1 MDGEYSVTETEILTD
16 PIVTNGYGPVFTGI
30 FENETGPLIA
40 LISPESNVLKV
51 GVFSLQTGSS
61 VSDVFTLNGA
71 RVVLGPDIQ
80 GFDENKDGY
89 SDLIIPFATGEVFTL
104 FTSGDSLSLKESRFS
119 ESGLFALKPASG
131 EQRINDVVLQRV
143 EQAYMIKPS

>member
-89 SDLIIPFATGEVFTL
+89 ADLIIPFATSCKGNNKISIAIFIFIKSL
-104 FTSGDSLSLKESRFS
+104 YIGAKNYTS
-119 ESGLFALKPASG
+119 P
-131 EQRINDVVLQRV
+131 I
-143 EQAYMIKPS
+143 